1 MSPDESNLLSQ
12 ISTQIVD
19 LAHQQGKMQ
28 TLIEDVH
35 LKTSEIPIIVKEQ
48 EKLKKRLHGAWLGLI
63 VALSAGAYSIF
74 Y

>member
-48 EKLKKRLHGAWLGLI
+48 EKLKKRLNGAWLGLV
-63 VALSAGAYSIF
+63 VALSVGAYSIF
-74 Y
+74 F